1 MRLLTSDVL
10 RVDRCSASLRSD
22 DNSPILA
29 GVDVVLSGFPSS
41 SRSASASV
49 FFIVL
54 GGPSR
59 YSFDSRALNNDSI
72 KETVFSCRK
81 TSICCSILSFSS
93 GSGLSFLIKATT
105 YFDKAL
111 GSASQ
116 LKRLN
121 VVSKHVIQIF
131 FYNFSREIEIGQIN
145 VNKSDN
151 FSREIEVGQINENK
165 SDNFS
170 REIEIGQINVNKS
183 DNFSREIE
191 VLGTYSGSNTAAS
204 QAINASLFSIIIL
217 I

>member
-1 MRLLTSDVL
+1 M
-10 RVDRCSASLRSD
+10 
-22 DNSPILA
+22 
-29 GVDVVLSGFPSS
+29 
-41 SRSASASV
+41 
-49 FFIVL
+49 
-54 GGPSR
+54 
-59 YSFDSRALNNDSI
+59 
-72 KETVFSCRK
+72 
-81 TSICCSILSFSS
+81 
-93 GSGLSFLIKATT
+93 
-105 YFDKAL
+105 

-204 QAINASLFSIIIL
+204 QAISASLFSIIIL